1 MSECVGSDIPR
12 THSSMD
18 ALIRGGVAAGDDSCR
33 TIHVVS
39 DDKLRVRVR
48 VLGRVVDCD
57 WKNVEIRDQEGGG

>member
-12 THSSMD
+12 TRSSMD

-39 DDKLRVRVR
+39 DKLRVRVR
-48 VLGRVVDCD
+48 VRVLGGVVEEC
-57 WKNVEIRDQEGGG
+57 